1 MAEIGGG
8 PRRRQRSRSRPPRP
22 LDGEDDEEFAMPE
35 EATRADTTPPV
46 RVLRRAEGN
55 RTADPGQVQW
65 VDTPF
70 PPRAQYFAEAVDALR
85 LIQELMCISP
95 MGMRE
100 AIRILNLVRPPQRD
114 LYMDILHGAL
124 NRHEHFP

>member
-1 MAEIGGG
+1 M
-8 PRRRQRSRSRPPRP
+8 Q
-22 LDGEDDEEFAMPE
+22 
-35 EATRADTTPPV
+35 
-46 RVLRRAEGN
+46 VLRRAEGN

-70 PPRAQYFAEAVDALR
+70 PPRAQYFAEAIDALR

-95 MGMRE
+95 EGMRE
-100 AIRILNLVRPPQRD
+100 AVRILNLVRPPHRD